1 MGSSTASSYPLV
13 RILTLNLFMRPP
25 GIKTNASDYKDARL
39 DYVIKHVLPQY
50 DVISFQELFSFM
62 NSRVDHL
69 LRAARAAGFGH
80 FFRSKPKSVLDF
92 SIDGG
97 LLTIS
102 RFPIMETDS
111 VTYPRGKYSDWMAA
125 KGALYTKIELSNRSH
140 LHLFTTHTQASY
152 EQVVLVDC
160 PTAMIRRTQFQILHD
175 FVVRKTRDTPVDEPI
190 IIQGDLN
197 VNARVDGKISSNA
210 KDSRSS
216 EEYDIM
222 MGILRGEPTTS
233 ANSRS
238 PLTLSPTPPSREN
251 HASNRPPAI
260 HFRDILYDTLGY
272 HPVTFGDIVLDHSG
286 VPKPRDCVL
295 SAGPCSTSCQRLD
308 YILWG
313 TKSANVGNGVQ
324 AQDSPFSDS
333 SQSFKAVPIRTYV
346 APIYIDDGMKGSGN
360 CPVTQIS
367 DHYGVAC
374 EVQLKD

>member
-1 MGSSTASSYPLV
+1 MDNPTASPYPPV

-50 DVISFQELFSFM
+50 DIISFQELFSFM
-62 NSRVDHL
+62 NSRVDRL
-69 LRAARAAGFGH
+69 LRAARAAGFGY
-80 FFRSKPKSVLDF
+80 FFRSKPKSVFDF

-111 VTYPRGKYSDWMAA
+111 ATYPRGKYSDWMAA
-125 KGALYTKIELSNRSH
+125 KGVLYTKIELLNRSH

-160 PTAMIRRTQFQILHD
+160 PTATIRRTQFQILHD
-175 FVVRKTRDTPVDEPI
+175 FVTHKTRDTPADEPI

-197 VNARVDGKISSNA
+197 VDSRVHDKIPSNT
-210 KDSRSS
+210 KDPRSS
-216 EEYDIM
+216 EEYKIM
-222 MGILRGEPTTS
+222 MAILQGESVTL
-233 ANSRS
+233 ANSHS
-238 PLTLSPTPPSREN
+238 LPTLSPASSPGEN
-251 HASNRPPAI
+251 HVNRRSPAI

-295 SAGPCSTSCQRLD
+295 SAGTCSTSCQRLD

-313 TKSANVGNGVQ
+313 TKSTNSGDGVQ
-324 AQDSPFSDS
+324 AVDSPFSDS
-333 SQSFKAVPIRTYV
+333 SQPLKVVPVYTYV
-346 APIYIDDGMKGSGN
+346 APIYIDVNKKGSDD